1 MLSITHFIPY
11 PIAATLATAIVAL
24 ALVPI
29 IVSVT
34 GPIAT
39 IPSSTPSF
47 LRIERK
53 LYKIKI
59 LICKLD
65 TRKLNFHLILE
76 NWLSVLARNQ
86 RGRRKPQKN

>member
-1 MLSITHFIPY
+1 MLSITHFIRY

-24 ALVPI
+24 SGVPI

-34 GPIAT
+34 GPIAAILT
-39 IPSSTPSF
+39 STHIF

-59 LICKLD
+59 LIYKLD
-65 TRKLNFHLILE
+65 T
-76 NWLSVLARNQ
+76 
-86 RGRRKPQKN
+86 KN